1 MTIRQQIEYQ
11 EHRRLN
17 PLAAFADQ
25 SKGRPIADEPDENDV
40 RTCYQRDGDR
50 IVHSKA
56 FRRLMHKTQVFLQPE
71 GDHYRTRMTHTLE
84 VARIARTMARGL
96 RLNEDLT
103 VPPLPALIPHAE
115 TVLREAMARGC
126 KNYIYTN
133 RGDFLFQYL
142 DFFGIHDCFTDFII
156 EAKKPNPASL
166 LAMIERHGLNPSECV
181 VVGDRAIDVEGGRRA
196 GVDGILFNPIGR
208 VKEHC
213 AKFVIRELSELYR
226 FLPNAE
232 LVLTDVK

>member
-1 MTIRQQIEYQ
+1 MNAVYQHFFYDFDGMLADTYPHSAHTFAVAMRQLRGEEINISE
-11 EHRRLN
+11 
-17 PLAAFADQ
+17 AFDLFNVSYA
-25 SKGRPIADEPDENDV
+25 
-40 RTCYQRDGDR
+40 T
-50 IVHSKA
+50 A
-56 FRRLMHKTQVFLQPE
+56 F
-71 GDHYRTRMTHTLE
+71 DHYRVTDEEKRFFQ
-84 VARIARTMARGL
+84 

-232 LVLTDVK
+232 LVPADAK